1 MGIPTWLIIDEL
13 VFCIVVDEFEFCD
26 RADGEMKES
35 WAVKASARTN
45 IARPV
50 LLFIIF
56 FLLGMVAVCLSQR
69 ERSGDGDEWMQQPL
83 CYFDERLRK
92 DA

>member
-1 MGIPTWLIIDEL
+1 MDEL
-13 VFCIVVDEFEFCD
+13 VFCIVMEEFEFCAV
-26 RADGEMKES
+26 ADGEMKES

-50 LLFIIF
+50 LLLIIF
-56 FLLGMVAVCLSQR
+56 FLLGKVAACLAQR
-69 ERSGDGDEWMQQPL
+69 ERSGDGDEWIQQPL
-83 CYFDERLRK
+83 SYLDERLRK